1 MDKHHP
7 ALVLVT
13 DLHVTASAWGRGGVR
28 GAGAARARR
37 QGHLRLAAVLLL
49 VRAARHTGGNG
60 NGNASAFHSSM
71 MGELFLVF
79 H

>member
-13 DLHVTASAWGRGGVR
+13 DLHVTGGAWGRGGGR

-37 QGHLRLAAVLLL
+37 QGHPRPAAVLLL
-49 VRAARHTGGNG
+49 VRAARHTGGFSH
-60 NGNASAFHSSM
+60 NASAFRSM
-71 MGELFLVF
+71 IGGLLFGVSLN
-79 H
+79 